1 MPMTPQAAKMY
12 KPRRPDVTLED
23 VVTPEE
29 RARRAEAVQA
39 EKDKAEQPK
48 LDKAYEAS
56 KTGAYAN
63 GGYVRSADGCAV
75 RGKTRGKMV

>member
-48 LDKAYEAS
+48 LEEAYNKATKMADGGTAS
-56 KTGAYAN
+56 A
-63 GGYVRSADGCAV
+63 RADGCAV
-75 RGKTRGKMV
+75 RGKTRGKLV